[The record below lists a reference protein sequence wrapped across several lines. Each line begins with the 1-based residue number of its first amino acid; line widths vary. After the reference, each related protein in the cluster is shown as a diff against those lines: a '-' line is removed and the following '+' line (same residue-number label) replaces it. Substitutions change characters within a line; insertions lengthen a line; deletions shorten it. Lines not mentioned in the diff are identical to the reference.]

1 MYSLSNGLAY
11 DFYIRQ
17 WIKKNQDASVSKN
30 ILLRHINLS
39 MSKFRNFITYCNKY
53 ENKDDVIKL
62 NKYEVTNKKIER
74 IEIKNLKV
82 HAYICQINSIFK
94 IYTVF

>member
-11 DFYIRQ
+11 DFISVNELK
-17 WIKKNQDASVSKN
+17 KKNQDASVSKN

-62 NKYEVTNKKIER
+62 NKYEVTNEKK
-74 IEIKNLKV
+74 KK
-82 HAYICQINSIFK
+82 S
-94 IYTVF
+94 